1 MMVPVKGGVGAGR
14 LKGFGVITASG
25 APGVPRIC
33 CASAPALAISV
44 AMNPVKAISFGR
56 RMMLI
61 SFVLGFAH
69 LYNAIGQALLRGL

>member
-1 MMVPVKGGVGAGR
+1 
-14 LKGFGVITASG
+14 
-25 APGVPRIC
+25 
-33 CASAPALAISV
+33 V

-56 RMMLI
+56 RMMLV